1 MKVYLLMRRGMEW
14 YSSDKVVS
22 IYATKKSAQDEC
34 DKRNGNNGRHYD
46 YSVKAK
52 VVKE

>member
-1 MKVYLLMRRGMEW
+1 MKVYVLMRIGREW
-14 YSSDKVVS
+14 YSSDKVIS

-34 DKRNGNNGRHYD
+34 DKRNGNNNRYYD